1 MEDDKEVIAI
11 FIDDGAD
18 AGNAE
23 EIDFAA
29 TSCLLR
35 DATGIMSVK
44 RTEVSDALRLGTE
57 NSGVFRRGTPI
68 VDPVSGDV
76 IGYELEEV
84 DGIRVAV
91 G

>member
-1 MEDDKEVIAI
+1 MDDDAEVLAI
-11 FIDDGAD
+11 LIDESDESAD
-18 AGNAE
+18 SGN
-23 EIDFAA
+23 IDFAA

-35 DATGIMSVK
+35 DATGVMSIK
-44 RTEVSDALRLGTE
+44 PTRSSEALRLGLE

-76 IGYELEEV
+76 IGYELEEIER
-84 DGIRVAV
+84 IRVAV